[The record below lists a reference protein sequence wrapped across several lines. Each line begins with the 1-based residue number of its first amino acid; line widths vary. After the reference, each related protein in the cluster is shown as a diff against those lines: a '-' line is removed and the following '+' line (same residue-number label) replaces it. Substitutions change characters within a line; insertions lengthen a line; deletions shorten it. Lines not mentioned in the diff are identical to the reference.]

1 MKSYPLNISQYT
13 SQEDFL
19 NAKISTLKD
28 LCDFFNCGT
37 INKSILNSNMDWVER
52 FIMAKIKRT
61 EIKKIAAVYEKKG
74 GNMAAT
80 AVALG
85 ITRQALYK
93 WRKEE
98 GELAKMLDDIDE
110 GILDFTES
118 KLIEKVNEG
127 NLTAIIFLLKTK
139 GKKRGYVEQVDN
151 KLVENPFEKLMKEL
165 PDDEE

>member
-1 MKSYPLNISQYT
+1 
-13 SQEDFL
+13 
-19 NAKISTLKD
+19 
-28 LCDFFNCGT
+28 
-37 INKSILNSNMDWVER
+37 
-52 FIMAKIKRT
+52 MAKVRRT
-61 EIKKIAAVYEKKG
+61 ELKKIAAAYEKKG

-85 ITRQALYK
+85 ITRQALYN
-93 WRKEE
+93 WRKEDE
-98 GELAKMLDDIDE
+98 KLAKILDDIDE

-151 KLVENPFEKLMKEL
+151 RLVENPFEKLMKEL
-165 PDDEE
+165 PDDEEG

>member
-1 MKSYPLNISQYT
+1 
-13 SQEDFL
+13 
-19 NAKISTLKD
+19 
-28 LCDFFNCGT
+28 
-37 INKSILNSNMDWVER
+37 
-52 FIMAKIKRT
+52 MAKIKRT

-74 GNMAAT
+74 GNIAAT

-127 NLTAIIFLLKTK
+127 NLTAILFLLKTK